1 MTYMPSGFLP
11 AEFLTVFSLYEA
23 SFPPSFPTV
32 NERVTQ
38 WTGLFSVIRQLA
50 VHCHAC
56 PAVIRK
62 TTNKSAK
69 TETMK
74 AFLPPTH
81 EQVKGFYENAQ
92 C

>member
-1 MTYMPSGFLP
+1 MSSGSLP
-11 AEFLTVFSLYEA
+11 AEFLTVFSPYEA

-32 NERVTQ
+32 NGRVTQ
-38 WTGLFSVIRQLA
+38 WTGLFTVIRQLT
-50 VHCHAC
+50 VHCHVC

-74 AFLPPTH
+74 AILPPTH
-81 EQVKGFYENAQ
+81 EQVIGFYEYTQ
-92 C
+92 Y